1 MSFVKCI
8 NDTLSDYYFHDFAE
22 DDNDD
27 SDDENLGAALKRSK
41 IISMSTIKR
50 QKKIREG
57 TSIKLLIRFGILNYV
72 GQFLN
77 FQQDRDVDI

>member
-8 NDTLSDYYFHDFAE
+8 NDTLSDSCCHDFAE

-41 IISMSTIKR
+41 IISMSTFKQ
-50 QKKIREG
+50 QKKLEKVLQ
-57 TSIKLLIRFGILNYV
+57 SNC
-72 GQFLN
+72 
-77 FQQDRDVDI
+77 